1 MIITSK
7 SPYLAPDNI
16 HTYSSSMRIVFDH
29 GMGAMLAAGKSRDSV
44 MIIHTG
50 EGARKHQLENG
61 IPANPRQTDNP
72 AGPDS
77 GIRIPGTELVMA
89 SSEAAKHRDAE
100 VRGHEK
106 AHLRALGPYAASG
119 INLTTRRGPD
129 GQSFA
134 VGGSVKVD
142 TSPVP
147 GDPEATIQKA
157 RSIIHAATA
166 PGDPS
171 AADMAVAAN
180 AYRMA
185 SKAAQEIRTKDL
197 FA

>member
-1 MIITSK
+1 
-7 SPYLAPDNI
+7 
-16 HTYSSSMRIVFDH
+16 
-29 GMGAMLAAGKSRDSV
+29 

-50 EGARKHQLENG
+50 QGARNERLEKG
-61 IPANPRQTDNP
+61 MPSDSEQTGSPSVPGGP
-72 AGPDS
+72 AGTGAPGD

-89 SSEAAKHRDAE
+89 SSEDANYRDAE

-106 AHLRALGPYAASG
+106 AHLLALGANAASG
-119 INLTTRRGPD
+119 INLITRRGPD
-129 GQSFA
+129 GETLA
-134 VGGSVKVD
+134 VGGSIKVD

-147 GDPEATIQKA
+147 GDPEATISKA

-166 PGDPS
+166 PGNPS
-171 AADMAVAAN
+171 AADMRVAAQ

-185 SKAAQEIRTKDL
+185 ASATKEIRTKDL